1 MVLLS
6 EEEIDARLGALEGWT
21 REDRFIQRT
30 FKFPAFLKAIE
41 FINRVAELAEEADH
55 HPDLYNVWRTVTLKF
70 TTHDAGGLTERDFNM
85 ASKINVLDV
94 NAPPEEPGPPSE

>member
-1 MVLLS
+1 MELLS
-6 EEEIDARLGALEGWT
+6 DEEIETRLEELEGWK

-30 FKFPAFLKAIE
+30 FKLPRFLKAIE

-55 HPDLYNVWRTVTLKF
+55 HPNLSNVWRSVTLKF

-85 ASKINVLDV
+85 ASKINALDV
-94 NAPPEEPGPPSE
+94 EYAE

>member
-1 MVLLS
+1 MELLS
-6 EEEIDARLGALEGWT
+6 DEEVAARLESLEGWE
-21 REDRFIQRT
+21 REGRFIQRS
-30 FKFPAFLKAIE
+30 FRFPRFLKAIE

-85 ASKINVLDV
+85 ASQINALDV
-94 NAPPEEPGPPSE
+94 ADAE